1 MRASLVT
8 LAFVTLLVAALLA
21 VRTDAPVDSAFPSW
35 VPAELGGLAIR
46 RGAVEDVPVE
56 RDVAVE
62 VVRQAVFLGDAP
74 EPEPLVFPTLVS
86 GRIARYPIPAS
97 PSGEVDVPKVEDVP
111 AWLVVWRGL
120 EGDTLERFGDWRDD
134 TLVDAVF
141 VVDGETG
148 DCCWL
153 TRFLAGDSRLG

>member
-1 MRASLVT
+1 MT

-21 VRTDAPVDSAFPSW
+21 VRTDVSVDSAFPSW
-35 VPAELGGLAIR
+35 VPPELGGLAIR

-56 RDVAVE
+56 PDVAVE
-62 VVRQAVFLGDAP
+62 VVRQAVFLGDGP
-74 EPEPLVFPTLVS
+74 ETEPLTFPALVS
-86 GRIARYPIPAS
+86 GRIARYPIPAG
-97 PSGEVDVPKVEDVP
+97 PSGQVIVPMVEDVP

-120 EGDTLERFGDWRDD
+120 RGGTLDRFGDWPDD